1 MAQHNRL
8 DPLPVVLAV
17 LRPAAVLVD
26 VHARNIVDEHP
37 PGVPLL
43 ANQGLDEGPHVGV
56 VANQAL
62 HSAVIPFQAVV
73 RAAA

>member
-26 VHARNIVDEHP
+26 VHARNVVDEHP
-37 PGVPLL
+37 PGVSLL
-43 ANQGLDEGPHVGV
+43 ANQ
-56 VANQAL
+56 
-62 HSAVIPFQAVV
+62 
-73 RAAA
+73 